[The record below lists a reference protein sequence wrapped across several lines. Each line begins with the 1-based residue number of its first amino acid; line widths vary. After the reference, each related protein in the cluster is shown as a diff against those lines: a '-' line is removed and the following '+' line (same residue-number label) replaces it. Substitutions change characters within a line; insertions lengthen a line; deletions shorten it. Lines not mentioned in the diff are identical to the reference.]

1 MATPQPPAQPNAPMQ
16 PVQPQVPAQ
25 VKQPANEATSA
36 GTSPGVPEAGALGDE
51 RGTASAVVGETV
63 DIKATVPSDKNYT
76 LDIFADGVDARD
88 LNKTT
93 GQIARLGSVPDV
105 RGEAVFRWKVTPLG
119 VPVVRLRLE
128 VRAGD
133 KLLERR
139 LSTLVWLF
147 DQLDWVVTEPD
158 YVDPLA
164 REGTPRAEVKVD
176 SNKSPSIEVVQQRP
190 AWADAIGRIEDG
202 KGIVGGATFDAKG
215 RGRSLLPHVAGK
227 RYTAQVG
234 HGQIAYASVR
244 KGAPDF
250 TFKTPVV
257 PRTTRDF
264 LLSSRLRLS
273 IWADPGLFLVPI
285 VNPQK
290 GQPGQPDW
298 VAGRQFTSAAIDAG
312 KDKTDALDDFTML
325 NVFALRPVLTAED
338 KKKKPT
344 IKRVD
349 YQGDLDGA
357 FWKQVVTLCHSKKI
371 QVFAGYGD
379 IITQLSH
386 SRFLT
391 WLDSEARSRKEIT
404 DFADELIQFL
414 TDDIPWDG
422 VDFDIEHLPKS
433 SVWSPALR
441 RNVRLF
447 FEYLALDLAGRNMV
461 VSIAGTTFIDHT
473 LVAPNIPVTGSG
485 TGLPLTLAHLSPNLI
500 YRPMGYDNGFLGNEL
515 RNFHRQ
521 CTRFA
526 LSAAGN
532 KGAGLHPSNFQMG
545 VKIFKGTNN
554 GPKGTKRPDGGDA
567 LQGYMTGMPDELRTT
582 CLSVLRPLRTGLI
595 LFAWGLQSPGN
606 TPGWDTVVKL
616 DEALNA
622 VEPRDIPDS
631 VEAKD
636 LAALVGAQR
645 FPHATLG
652 QPLQG
657 ALQQESLD
665 RLK

>member
-1 MATPQPPAQPNAPMQ
+1 MATPRQPAQPNAPMQ
-16 PVQPQVPAQ
+16 PVQPQAPAQ
-25 VKQPANEATSA
+25 VKQPVNEATSA
-36 GTSPGVPEAGALGDE
+36 GASPGVPEVGALGEE
-51 RGTASAVVGETV
+51 RGSASAVVGETV

-76 LDIFADGVDARD
+76 LDIFADAVDARD

-105 RGEAVFRWKVTPLG
+105 RGEVVFRWKVTPLG
-119 VPVVRLRLE
+119 VPVVRLRFE
-128 VRAGD
+128 VRAAD

-139 LSTLVWLF
+139 LSTVVWLF
-147 DQLDWVVTEPD
+147 DWVDWVVSEPD
-158 YVDPLA
+158 YVDPVA

-190 AWADAIGRIEDG
+190 AWADAFGRIEDG
-202 KGIVGGATFDAKG
+202 KGLVGGATFDAKG
-215 RGRSLLPHVAGK
+215 KGRTLLPHFADK

-234 HGQIAYASVR
+234 HGPIGYASVR
-244 KGAPDF
+244 KGSSDF
-250 TFKTPVV
+250 MFRTPVA
-257 PRTTRDF
+257 PRTTRDL

-273 IWADPGLFLVPI
+273 IWADPALFLVPI
-285 VNPQK
+285 ENSKK

-298 VAGRQFTSAAIDAG
+298 VAGTEFTSAAIDAG
-312 KDKTDALDDFTML
+312 KDRTDALDDFTML
-325 NVFALRPVLTAED
+325 NVFALRPELTAEE

-344 IKRVD
+344 LKRVD
-349 YQGDLDGA
+349 YRGNLDA
-357 FWKQVVTLCHSKKI
+357 TFWKQVVTLCHSKKI
-371 QVFAGYGD
+371 QVIAGYVD
-379 IITQLSH
+379 IINKLSQ

-391 WLDSEARSRKEIT
+391 WLDSAARSTKEIT

-422 VDFDIEHLPKS
+422 VDFDIEHLPIS
-433 SVWSPALR
+433 GGWSAALR
-441 RNVRLF
+441 RNVSLF
-447 FEYLALDLAGRNMV
+447 FEYLALELAGRNMV

-473 LVAPNIPVTGSG
+473 HVSPHVPVTGSG

-500 YRPMGYDNGFLGNEL
+500 YRPMGYDNGFLGKEL

-521 CTRFA
+521 CTLFA
-526 LSAAGN
+526 LSAAGGN
-532 KGAGLHPSNFQMG
+532 GAGLHPSNFQMG

-595 LFAWGLQSPGN
+595 LFAWGLQTPGN

-622 VEPRDIPDS
+622 VEPRDIPDP
-631 VEAKD
+631 VDAKA
-636 LAALVGAQR
+636 LASLVGAQR

-652 QPLQG
+652 QPMQG